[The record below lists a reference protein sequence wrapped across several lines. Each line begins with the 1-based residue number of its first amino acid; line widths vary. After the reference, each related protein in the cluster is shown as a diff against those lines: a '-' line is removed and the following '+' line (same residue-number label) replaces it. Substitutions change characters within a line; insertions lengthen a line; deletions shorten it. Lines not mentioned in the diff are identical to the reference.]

1 MHLCAALSPLAA
13 REVSI
18 MIANFF
24 IMLAPPLIVCS
35 LLSAGAA
42 RAQDNGLIAIALD
55 LRVLNYSTH
64 TIMPLCADN
73 KQVPATGGVGSKR
86 VALAHTSSHR
96 SYADKSGPNIK
107 TYLHEHTHVHT
118 AKRNFEN
125 CFLLSYGNS
134 QRLKT

>member
-86 VALAHTSSHR
+86 VALAHTSFHR
-96 SYADKSGPNIK
+96 SSADKSGPKINLLANTHGK
-107 TYLHEHTHVHT
+107 TGFL
-118 AKRNFEN
+118 EN
-125 CFLLSYGNS
+125 CVCYYMGIH
-134 QRLKT
+134 